1 MNEFHDDFSGITKVL
16 VVEKDTVFQRL
27 IQMELLTEK
36 KELLI
41 VTAKGYPDYATRRF
55 LRILWQQG
63 VSLFYIGD
71 ADPCGAEIFFTYVF
85 GSQK

>member
-1 MNEFHDDFSGITKVL
+1 MTQDQEIEYMQIPNKYLDKFHDDLSGITQVL

-27 IQMELLTEK
+27 IQMQLLTEK

-55 LRILWQQG
+55 LRILW
-63 VSLFYIGD
+63 
-71 ADPCGAEIFFTYVF
+71 
-85 GSQK
+85 